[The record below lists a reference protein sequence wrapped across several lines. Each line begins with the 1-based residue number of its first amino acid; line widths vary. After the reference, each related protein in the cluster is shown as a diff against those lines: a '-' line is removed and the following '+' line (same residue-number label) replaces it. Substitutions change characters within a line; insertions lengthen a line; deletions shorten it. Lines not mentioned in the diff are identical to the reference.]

1 MCLAAVR
8 EATKDTGQ
16 GDSTPAV
23 VTPTPL
29 DLQNPPGIASKH
41 SWTSKTFLEFSL
53 NGPGHSKSSSG
64 SLQAPLNLQN
74 PPEGLSKPSWTS
86 KIHLGVPPNSLI
98 TLTREQ
104 LALWERS
111 LRLHIR
117 TGVQEQ
123 QQREKN
129 PPVGNEG
136 KNPPWKRGGK
146 KTPWERRRKKSSC
159 GKEEEKSTVEKREKK
174 FTVEKR
180 EEKRP
185 HGKDGGK
192 KTPVEKRRK
201 NSPVEKRE

>member
-41 SWTSKTFLEFSL
+41 SWTSKTFLEFSP

-111 LRLHIR
+111 LRLHIK

-123 QQREKN
+123 QQKGEK
-129 PPVGNEG
+129 
-136 KNPPWKRGGK
+136 KIH
-146 KTPWERRRKKSSC
+146 PWEMKKKIPR
-159 GKEEEKSTVEKREKK
+159 GKGVEKRP
-174 FTVEKR
+174 R
-180 EEKRP
+180 
-185 HGKDGGK
+185 GKDGGK
-192 KTPVEKRRK
+192 KAPV
-201 NSPVEKRE
+201 